1 MGMKTSKRE
10 SNIARFEEN
19 ERQGRIR
26 AGTDR
31 IANIFDGNF
40 NDAFFKGRRDAYT
53 AYATP
58 QLEDQYAD
66 AQKELTYSL
75 DRSGLLDSSTRAE
88 KVGEL
93 QKLYDT
99 NKQNIADQGLNHEN
113 ESRAAVEGA
122 RSDLVQTLNV
132 TGDAQGAANSA
143 INRATALS
151 APQTF
156 NPLSQLFAAFTTG
169 LGQQAA
175 QERAESMSGVNASG
189 EPNYKARYNTGLF
202 GTPSSSVQ
210 VK

>member
-1 MGMKTSKRE
+1 MGAKASKKE

-19 ERQGRIR
+19 ARQDKIR

-31 IANIFDGNF
+31 IGNIFDGNF
-40 NDAFFKGRRDAYT
+40 TDDFFKGRRDAYT

-58 QLEDQYAD
+58 QLEDQYSD
-66 AQKELTYSL
+66 AQKQLTYAL
-75 DRSGLLDSSTRAE
+75 DRAGTLDSSIRAE

-99 NKQNIADQGLNHEN
+99 NKQDIADKALGAEN
-113 ESRAAVEGA
+113 EARNAVEGA

-132 TGDAQGAANSA
+132 TGDAQAAANSA
-143 INRATALS
+143 ISRATALS
-151 APQTF
+151 QPQTF

-175 QERAESMSGVNASG
+175 QERAEAASG
-189 EPNYKARYNTGLF
+189 GLYKAKFNTGLF
-202 GTPSSSVQ
+202 GTPSSSVK
-210 VK
+210 VS